1 MDWKYKHFAEDAV
14 FPAQPEAV
22 VEAARAF
29 AREYL
34 ADWRLADTPEGLE
47 LEGRSAAHAATAVFH
62 IEPAPEGAKV
72 AVTLRVERAS
82 WQGFMLVDAGG
93 FYSRQIAL
101 WLKGIQSRLQH
112 GPASAT
118 QNGVADPLKQAA
130 YKPSRG
136 PALFVGCAAIVC
148 ALFFVIWII
157 EALVG
162 LATGNLYLIG
172 RGGTAE
178 LHGVWAR
185 IVSAAIL
192 AGVGWIVLRIYR
204 PPKSRQR
211 RGGEWLPPP

>member
-1 MDWKYKHFAEDAV
+1 MDWKYKHFAGEAV
-14 FPAQPEAV
+14 FAAQPEAV

-29 AREYL
+29 AKEYL
-34 ADWRLADTPEGLE
+34 ADWRLADTPDGLE
-47 LEGRSAAHAATAVFH
+47 VEGRSAAHAATAAFH
-62 IEPAPEGAKV
+62 IEPAPGGAKI

-101 WLKGIQSRLQH
+101 WLKGIQSLLQH
-112 GPASAT
+112 GPAPAT
-118 QNGVADPLKQAA
+118 QDGVADPWKQAA

-136 PALFVGCAAIVC
+136 PALLGGCAVMVF

-185 IVSAAIL
+185 VMSAAIL
-192 AGVGWIVLRIYR
+192 AGIGWLFMRMIR
-204 PPKSRQR
+204 PHRKRQEQ
-211 RGGEWLPPP
+211 GKGWLPPP